1 MSWLHRLSNLLRR
14 TDLNHEID
22 EELQFHVDQRIDDN
36 LAAGMTDGEARRD
49 AYARFGSRAG
59 LREATRDVNVF
70 IHAERLWQ
78 DLRHGARVFARN
90 PGLTAIAILSIACG
104 SGANVAMFS
113 VADAMLL
120 RPLPVFQ
127 PSEMLALGF
136 KVQNG
141 PGFVQSTA
149 SYLDYEDIRARA
161 RSFEGVLAYEYN
173 TVGLS
178 ARAGDRTRV
187 RFASFVSDNFFSV
200 LGVDLQLGRGF
211 RADETTAASPA
222 AVVILTDALWRTDF
236 EADPAVVGR
245 TLRVGGVDFTVIG
258 VAPKTFA
265 GLHAFVRESVFLPLG
280 MLPRLVD
287 GERRDVLEARDAR
300 VFGMK
305 ARLRPG
311 VRIDEAQAELN
322 TIAHALEQSYPRTN
336 TGHRLVAQTEFEFK
350 FEQRPLDA
358 SLIVLLLTLSIAVLC
373 VSCANV
379 AGLLASRAPVR
390 AREMALRLAIGADR
404 VRLVRQLLTES
415 LGIALAG
422 GFGGL
427 IVAQLGIV
435 VLRGIQFPS
444 EMIAPPTFELDQ
456 RALIFSIAVAMA
468 SALLVGLGPALQ
480 TTRVDLATTLKSSDQ
495 AGGRGRRWPLRSV
508 LVAAQVALSLVLL
521 TVATF
526 SFQAFSRELRA
537 GPGFRTSQMAKVTID
552 AGQAHYSEAEALR
565 YYKGVLEEARALP
578 GVRSASVTSAMPLFS
593 YRFST
598 LAREGQVLAEG
609 EAGTPVWANSVDDRY
624 FATMAIPVVAGRAFA
639 STDDH
644 GAPEVAIVNQV
655 LARNFWPDGDAIGQR
670 IQIVDQGGQWVTVVG
685 IVGGHTIGFPGER
698 PQSGIFFPYLQRS
711 RGQMVLLAQTAG
723 ESASVLEA
731 LRDVAQRPDANVPVF
746 DVQTIERFYHV
757 LVTAQFGT
765 VVRMIAGMGLMGM
778 ALTMVGLY
786 GLVSYAVSRRTR
798 EIGIRIAIGATHV
811 RVVRMVLRQGMAP
824 VWVGIIVGLV
834 LSAATSSFV
843 LSLVP
848 MGHEVDRRTYY
859 LVIPIVVAVTLLA
872 AALPARRAALVS
884 PTIAL
889 RCE

>member
-14 TDLNHEID
+14 TDLNREID

-36 LAAGMTDGEARRD
+36 LAAGMTEDEARRD

-59 LREATRDVNVF
+59 VREATRDVNVF
-70 IHAERLWQ
+70 IHVERLWQ

-90 PGLTAIAILSIACG
+90 PALTIIAILSIACG
-104 SGANVAMFS
+104 TGANVAMFS

-127 PSEMLALGF
+127 PSEVLALGF

-141 PGFVQSTA
+141 PGFAQSSA

-161 RSFEGVLAYEYN
+161 RSFEGVLAYEYY

-178 ARAGDRTRV
+178 ARAGDRPRV

-211 RADETTAASPA
+211 RADETAAASPA
-222 AVVILTDALWRTDF
+222 AVVILTDAVWRNDF

-258 VAPKTFA
+258 VAPKAFV
-265 GLHAFVRESVFLPLG
+265 GLHAFVRESVFLPIG
-280 MLPRLVD
+280 MVPRVVD
-287 GERRDVLEARDAR
+287 SERRDLLEARDAR
-300 VFGMK
+300 TFGMK

-322 TIAHALEQSYPRTN
+322 TIARALEQTYPATN
-336 TGHRLVAQTEFEFK
+336 TGHRLLAQTEFEFK

-415 LGIALAG
+415 LGIAVAG
-422 GFGGL
+422 GLGGL
-427 IVAQLGIV
+427 IVAQLGIM

-456 RALIFSIAVAMA
+456 RALMFSIAVAMA
-468 SALLVGLGPALQ
+468 SALLVGLGPAMQ
-480 TTRVDLATTLKSSDQ
+480 TTRVDLATTLKSSEQ
-495 AGGRGRRWPLRSV
+495 PGGRGRRWPLRSV
-508 LVAAQVALSLVLL
+508 LVATQVALSLLLL

-526 SFQAFSRELRA
+526 AFQTFSYELRN
-537 GPGFRTSQMAKVTID
+537 GPGFRTTQMAKVTID
-552 AGQAHYSEAEALR
+552 AGQAHYSEAEARQHFQRL
-565 YYKGVLEEARALP
+565 LEDARALP

-593 YRFST
+593 YRFASIV
-598 LAREGQVLAEG
+598 RHGHVLAEG

-624 FATMAIPVVAGRAFA
+624 FTTMSVPILAGRPFSAA
-639 STDDH
+639 DDDD
-644 GAPEVAIVNQV
+644 APDVAIVNQV
-655 LARNFWPDGDAIGQR
+655 LARSFWPDGDAIGKRVQV
-670 IQIVDQGGQWVTVVG
+670 IDQGGRPVT
-685 IVGGHTIGFPGER
+685 IVGVAAGYTYGFPGER
-698 PQSGIFFPYLQRS
+698 PQAGIFFPYLQQP

-723 ESASVLEA
+723 ESASVLQA
-731 LRDVAQRPDANVPVF
+731 LRDLAERPDPDVPVF
-746 DVQTIERFYHV
+746 DAQTIERFHHV
-757 LVTAQFGT
+757 LVTAQYGT

-811 RVVRMVLRQGMAP
+811 GVVRMMLRQGMAP
-824 VWVGIIVGLV
+824 VWVGIVVGIV
-834 LSAATSSFV
+834 LSAVTSSLV
-843 LSLVP
+843 VSLVP
-848 MGHEVDRRTYY
+848 VGHQMDGRTYY
-859 LVIPIVVAVTLLA
+859 LVIPIVIAVTLMA
-872 AALPARRAALVS
+872 AGLPARRAALVS
-884 PTIAL
+884 PTVAL